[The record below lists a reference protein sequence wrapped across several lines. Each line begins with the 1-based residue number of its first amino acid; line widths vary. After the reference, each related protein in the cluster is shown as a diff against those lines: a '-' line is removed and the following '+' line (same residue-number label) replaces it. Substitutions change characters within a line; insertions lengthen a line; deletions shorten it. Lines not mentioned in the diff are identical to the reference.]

1 MTELQELLRRPAV
14 VAAVTEL
21 GVPSLGVED
30 VLSALRRFG
39 AVRVDVRDDPVRPYA
54 CLVDDSE
61 IGFGSTVLHAALACW
76 ASVLEDLGDYTRC
89 GQRELERF
97 LLGEGDLA

>member
-1 MTELQELLRRPAV
+1 MTEVQELLRRPAL
-14 VAAVTEL
+14 VAAVAEL
-21 GVPSLGVED
+21 GVASLGVED

-39 AVRVDVRDDPVRPYA
+39 AVRVDVRDDPARPYA

-61 IGFGSTVLHAALACW
+61 VGYGTTVLHAALACW
-76 ASVLEDLGDYTRC
+76 ASVLEGLGEYTRC